1 MHKIK
6 LFSVFVLLALLLSVG
21 PGAVVAQEPPPGG
34 PIIRAIEDVIFVP
47 KDTDAY
53 DYADNVRNAS
63 DHGCNDYWAIFYS
76 SYPNLPGGV
85 WGDNGYNQLHI
96 DSHPSPPGPG
106 LDGYFRCNPGGSCTT
121 YLCTKHGWYVW
132 PPGHADAW
140 TVKVSW

>member
-1 MHKIK
+1 MRRIK
-6 LFSVFVLLALLLSVG
+6 FLSVFVLPALLLSAGLGTVM
-21 PGAVVAQEPPPGG
+21 AQEPPPDG

-85 WGDNGYNQLHI
+85 WADNWINQAHI
-96 DSHPSPPGPG
+96 TWNGG
-106 LDGYFRCNPGGSCTT
+106 LDGYFRCVPGGSCTT
-121 YLCTKHGWYVW
+121 YLCTKHGA
-132 PPGHADAW
+132 GANAW
-140 TVKVSW
+140 SVQVSW

>member
-1 MHKIK
+1 MRRIK
-6 LFSVFVLLALLLSVG
+6 FLSVFVLLVLLLSAGVG
-21 PGAVVAQEPPPGG
+21 MVMAQEPPPGG
-34 PIIRAIEDVIFVP
+34 PIIRAIEDTIFVP
-47 KDTDAY
+47 KDPSAN
-53 DYADNVRNAS
+53 DYADDVRKAG
-63 DHGCNDYWAIFYS
+63 DHGCNDYWAVFYS

-85 WGDNGYNQLHI
+85 WADNGYNQLHI

-121 YLCTKHGWYVW
+121 YLCTKHGWYAW